1 MKASGVSSF
10 DDRAARAADVL
21 AAAWPQ
27 FVSYAELTQR
37 GIDRPAQTVYELEL
51 AGYPIEHS
59 ARGVRLREVGVPTA
73 ARPPRRR
80 ALNRRP
86 RP

>member
-1 MKASGVSSF
+1 MKSFGVSSF
-10 DDRAARAADVL
+10 DDRAARAADLLVT
-21 AAAWPQ
+21 AWPQ

-59 ARGVRLREVGVPTA
+59 TRGVRLREVGVPA
-73 ARPPRRR
+73 MARPARRG